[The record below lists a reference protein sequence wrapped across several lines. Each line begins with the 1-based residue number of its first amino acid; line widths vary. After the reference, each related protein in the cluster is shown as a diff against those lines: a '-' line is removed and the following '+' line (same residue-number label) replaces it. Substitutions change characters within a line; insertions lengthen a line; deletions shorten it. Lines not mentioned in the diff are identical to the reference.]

1 MLTYKRVIAA
11 TVLGFLFGLLCMFFA
26 SSNPEGGEPLT
37 TAMKWTI
44 ILSRGLTGFMIGISA
59 LRLKW
64 WLHGIVL
71 GAIGSLPMATAT
83 MDDAKIAMGS
93 MVLGIVYGFLIELVT
108 SLALK
113 AKPVGS
119 Q

>member
-1 MLTYKRVIAA
+1 MLTPKRVVAA

-26 SSNPEGGEPLT
+26 TSNPDAAEPLT
-37 TAMKWTI
+37 TAVKWNI
-44 ILSRGLTGFMIGISA
+44 ILSRTLTGFMIGISA

-71 GAIGSLPMATAT
+71 GAIGSLPMAVAT
-83 MDDAKIAMGS
+83 MHDSKIALGS
-93 MVLGIVYGFLIELVT
+93 MVLGIIYGLLIELIT